1 MDPQMEI
8 PRDFKE
14 CIELLQSRNVEFVVV
29 GGYALA
35 VSNCPSP
42 MSFNKSL

>member
-35 VSNCPSP
+35 VSNCPRT
-42 MSFNKSL
+42 MRFNKSL

>member
-1 MDPQMEI
+1 MELNMEI

-14 CIELLQSRNVEFVVV
+14 CIELLQSRNVEFVVI

-35 VSNCPSP
+35 AHGRPSP
-42 MSFNKSL
+42 LRVNKSL

>member
-35 VSNCPSP
+35 
-42 MSFNKSL
+42 FQIAQAR